1 MSARQFMVLAAMVA
15 LGAWSLLSLLPAYTE
30 YSETKARLHAVEGDL
45 LLAQKEH
52 ETLQLEITQLRDDHR
67 AIERVAR
74 EKFGWCR
81 DGDEVYEFGD

>member
-1 MSARQFMVLAAMVA
+1 MSGRQFIILATLIA

-30 YSETKARLHAVEGDL
+30 YSETRSRLHAVEGDL
-45 LLAQKEH
+45 LLAQKEY
-52 ETLQLEITQLRDDHR
+52 ETLQLDITQLRDDHR

-81 DGDEVYEFGD
+81 DGDDVYEFQD

>member
-1 MSARQFMVLAAMVA
+1 MVLATMIAV
-15 LGAWSLLSLLPAYTE
+15 GAWSLLSVLPAYTE
-30 YSETKARLHAVEGDL
+30 YSETRVRLHEVEGDL
-45 LLAQKEH
+45 LLAQKEY

-81 DGDEVYEFGD
+81 DGDEVYEFDD

>member
-1 MSARQFMVLAAMVA
+1 MSARQFMVLAALVA

-30 YSETKARLHAVEGDL
+30 YSETRGRLHGVESDL
-45 LLAQKEH
+45 LVAEKEY
-52 ETLQLEITQLRDDHR
+52 ETLQLEISQLRDDHR

-81 DGDEVYEFGD
+81 DGDEVYEFDD